1 MFITLCNKRDSAKI
15 SCTKKYAQSL
25 VYYKTPLHLHK
36 ALKFLK
42 YKKGDFPVAERLT
55 KNVLSFPHHQHLTQK
70 EIIKVAENIKNFY
83 KNENSI

>member
-1 MFITLCNKRDSAKI
+1 MFITLCNKRDRLQKFLAQKSI
-15 SCTKKYAQSL
+15 QSL